1 MPFIYDFPVFLVS
14 IVFISL
20 SGVLLPGPLFA
31 VTVAKAVKNKAAGA
45 LIALGHGLVE
55 FPLIFLLYFG
65 LNQLAAI
72 PEAVQVAVGL
82 VGGLLMMLTG
92 VQAFRNRNKT
102 NEMHQGS
109 GKDSIVA
116 GAWTTAANAGFIL
129 WWLTIGLALIMN
141 AKLFGLL
148 GFSIFAGVHWLCDF
162 AWYTLVALLIFK
174 SQRFWTKKVYQGV
187 TFFCVAVFIFFGA
200 WFFSSAL
207 WQTLTNIM

>member
-1 MPFIYDFPVFLVS
+1 MPFIYDFPFFLIS

-31 VTVAKAVKNKAAGA
+31 VTVAKAVRSKTAGA
-45 LIALGHGLVE
+45 LIALGHGIVE
-55 FPLIFLLYFG
+55 FPLMFLLYFG
-65 LNQLAAI
+65 LNQFTTI
-72 PEAVQVAVGL
+72 PEAVHIAVGL

-92 VQAFRNRNKT
+92 VQAFRNRNKP
-102 NEMHQGS
+102 NETHRGLS
-109 GKDSIVA
+109 RDSILA

-148 GFSIFAGVHWLCDF
+148 GFSIFAAVHWLCDF
-162 AWYTLVALLIFK
+162 AWYTLVAVLIFK
-174 SQRFWTKKVYQGV
+174 SQRFWTKKIHHGI
-187 TFFCVAVFIFFGA
+187 TFFCVAVFLFFGA

-207 WQTLTNIM
+207 LQAIIAVT

>member
-1 MPFIYDFPVFLVS
+1 MS

-31 VTVAKAVKNKAAGA
+31 VTVAKAVKSKTAGA
-45 LIALGHGLVE
+45 LIALGHGIVE
-55 FPLIFLLYFG
+55 FPLMFLLYFG
-65 LNQLAAI
+65 LNQLVAI

-82 VGGLLMMLTG
+82 IGGSLMMLTG
-92 VQAFRNRNKT
+92 VQAFLNRNKT
-102 NEMHQGS
+102 NESHRGS

-141 AKLFGLL
+141 AKLFGLV

-174 SQRFWTKKVYQGV
+174 SQRFWTRRVHQGV
-187 TFFCVAVFIFFGA
+187 TFFCVAVFLFFGA
-200 WFFSSAL
+200 WFFGSAL
-207 WQTLTNIM
+207 WQAIIGTA

>member
-1 MPFIYDFPVFLVS
+1 MPFIYDFPLFLIS

-31 VTVAKAVKNKAAGA
+31 VTVAKAVRSKTAGA
-45 LIALGHGLVE
+45 IIALGHGIVE

-65 LNQLAAI
+65 LNQFTAI
-72 PEAVQVAVGL
+72 PEAVHIAVGL

-92 VQAFRNRNKT
+92 VQAFRNRNRT
-102 NEMHQGS
+102 NETHRGLS
-109 GKDSIVA
+109 RDSIVA

-148 GFSIFAGVHWLCDF
+148 GFSIFAVVHWLCDF
-162 AWYTLVALLIFK
+162 AWYTLVAVLIFK
-174 SQRFWTKKVYQGV
+174 SQRFWTKKMHQGI
-187 TFFCVAVFIFFGA
+187 TFFCVAVFLFFGA

-207 WQTLTNIM
+207 WQAIMAVT